1 MVLPRFELSI
11 LGYKEVKETL
21 RYRFLR
27 QIRGDNYCALR
38 STIFQTLARGLSVPS
53 SAAAMERLS
62 QAQDIGSRWYQH
74 WRFNGLPYTG
84 TNLLR
89 GMEICLQSLDNIH
102 ALLQSNQ
109 RSVEEREDTLQHL
122 LNTDPT
128 LDLHLMEAVKL
139 HMMVAALNLHDSY
152 SKGQDVPL
160 FSILLFARD
169 TSEVPLDFMNNHLVK
184 VGNTGGLEQNLSRFV
199 NASKVWRATAPPGDI
214 RRTGTGTPGTLP
226 LSLL

>member
-1 MVLPRFELSI
+1 
-11 LGYKEVKETL
+11 
-21 RYRFLR
+21 
-27 QIRGDNYCALR
+27 
-38 STIFQTLARGLSVPS
+38 
-53 SAAAMERLS
+53 ME
-62 QAQDIGSRWYQH
+62 
-74 WRFNGLPYTG
+74 
-84 TNLLR
+84 
-89 GMEICLQSLDNIH
+89 MEQ
-102 ALLQSNQ
+102 
-109 RSVEEREDTLQHL
+109 SVEEREDTLQHL

-199 NASKVWRATAPPGDI
+199 NASKVWRATASPGATSKGWNPPTLIALTLRDI
-214 RRTGTGTPGTLP
+214 KTLRLYITYP
-226 LSLL
+226 AGAVIKCSFIQCMLQRCLVFRLVDSFI